1 MLLLDLEN
9 TQEEEFVVEEDEP
22 EREYDRKLRK
32 GLNRIKKLDDVL
44 ADKIQ
49 REKEV
54 KKQRRALEREFQ
66 LQVENL
72 LQENGTDKISNSQQL
87 LSLLSLSSDHPSDK
101 TDTESIFA
109 TQIDPEFYNNDSNN
123 VTSKKKRSYSSKK
136 SPKKK
141 LDQKFDYVKRNIELA
156 TQANAI
162 VPLTE
167 DEKKRLEELLADDGN
182 LLLVENPFSNAA
194 AISSSAY
201 TYSQDEIEALAD
213 IDSKLKDLLPENELA
228 ILEGDNKETLV
239 EVDNERKEKSDQTIH
254 KDKSRKKSKSKDDL
268 RNSKD
273 IVNVKVSIEGL
284 NFGDT
289 EINCGEN
296 VLQAE
301 KEQRV
306 LQYRLKDIE
315 AELKKLQVEKDA
327 LAGTINPDLLRKLLD
342 ADSRLTSSSIS
353 ICESVRSNSEMLAD
367 DVTQNGSYLNQS
379 IVSLKEI
386 SVSD

>member
-1 MLLLDLEN
+1 MLLLNLEN

-54 KKQRRALEREFQ
+54 KKQRRAIEREFQ

-87 LSLLSLSSDHPSDK
+87 LALLSLSSDHPSDK
-101 TDTESIFA
+101 SDTESIFA

-123 VTSKKKRSYSSKK
+123 VTSKKKRLHASKK

-239 EVDNERKEKSDQTIH
+239 EVDNGRKEKSDRTIR
-254 KDKSRKKSKSKDDL
+254 KDQSRKKSKSKDDL

-284 NFGDT
+284 NFGDN

-327 LAGTINPDLLRKLLD
+327 LAETINPDLLRKLLD

-367 DVTQNGSYLNQS
+367 DVTLNGSYLNQS

>member
-1 MLLLDLEN
+1 MYLNLEN
-9 TQEEEFVVEEDEP
+9 THEEQFVVEEDEP
-22 EREYDRKLRK
+22 ESEYDRKLRK

-44 ADKIQ
+44 AHKIQ

-54 KKQRRALEREFQ
+54 KKERRALEREFQ
-66 LQVENL
+66 LHVENL

-87 LSLLSLSSDHPSDK
+87 LALLSLSSGHPSDK
-101 TDTESIFA
+101 SETESIFA

-123 VTSKKKRSYSSKK
+123 VTSKKKRLHSSKK

-167 DEKKRLEELLADDGN
+167 DEKKQLEELLADDGN
-182 LLLVENPFSNAA
+182 LLLVENPFTNAA
-194 AISSSAY
+194 AIGSSAY

-228 ILEGDNKETLV
+228 ILEGDSKETLT
-239 EVDNERKEKSDQTIH
+239 EVDNERKEKNDQTIH
-254 KDKSRKKSKSKDDL
+254 KDKSRKKSKNKDDL

-306 LQYRLKDIE
+306 LQYRLRDIE
-315 AELKKLQVEKDA
+315 AELKKLQVEEDA
-327 LAGTINPDLLRKLLD
+327 LTETINPDLLRKLLD

-367 DVTQNGSYLNQS
+367 DVNT
-379 IVSLKEI
+379 
-386 SVSD
+386 